1 MVLSFSTTVSAFSLA
16 AVVAGAGIETVRC
29 PLVTPGLADGVG
41 FGVKKRVQR
50 VFYGSSDNLVK
61 VRANLLFIDV
71 DDL

>member
-1 MVLSFSTTVSAFSLA
+1 MSWALKQA
-16 AVVAGAGIETVRC
+16 
-29 PLVTPGLADGVG
+29 VG

-61 VRANLLFIDV
+61 VRANLLFIDM

>member
-1 MVLSFSTTVSAFSLA
+1 MSWALKQA
-16 AVVAGAGIETVRC
+16 
-29 PLVTPGLADGVG
+29 VG

>member
-16 AVVAGAGIETVRC
+16 AVIAGAGIETVRC
-29 PLVTPGLADGVG
+29 SLVTPGLADG
-41 FGVKKRVQR
+41 FGVKKLVQH